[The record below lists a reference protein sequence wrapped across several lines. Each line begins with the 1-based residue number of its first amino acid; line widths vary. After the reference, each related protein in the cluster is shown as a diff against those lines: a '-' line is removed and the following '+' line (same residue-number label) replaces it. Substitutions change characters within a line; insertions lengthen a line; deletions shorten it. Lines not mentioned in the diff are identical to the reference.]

1 MEADFGGNGEIRF
14 ERQGRAAIV
23 TLTRPKAL
31 NALTHTMVL
40 ALARALT
47 KWERDDA
54 VHLVAIRGEGRAF
67 CAGGDIMDIYHAG
80 RAGTPLTG
88 FFADE
93 YRLNAHIGR
102 FSKPYVAL
110 IDGIVMGGGVG
121 VSVHGSHRVFG
132 DNASFAM
139 PEVGIGFFPDV
150 GGAHFLPRL
159 AGHAGMWLGLT
170 GSRIGQGDSLALGVA
185 THAVASADLDAVLD
199 RLCETGDADA
209 AAAAFA
215 AEVPAKMD
223 AGQRKAIARH
233 FSGASLDAIVR
244 SLQAAA
250 GEGDEFAAATLKTM
264 LAKSP
269 TSLRVAF
276 RQIREG
282 ARLSMDDCMRMEFRI
297 LNRML
302 AGKDFY
308 EGIRAVLIDKGDT
321 PRWRP
326 ADLASVTDA
335 AVDAYFA
342 PLGTAEL
349 ELP

>member
-14 ERQGRAAIV
+14 ERIGKAGCV
-23 TLTRPKAL
+23 TLARPKSL
-31 NALTHTMVL
+31 NALTHSMVL
-40 ALARALT
+40 ALSRALHA
-47 KWERDDA
+47 WEYDDKVA
-54 VHLVAIRGEGRAF
+54 LVVIRGEGRAF

-93 YRLNAHIGR
+93 YRLNAYIGR
-102 FSKPYVAL
+102 YPKPCIAL
-110 IDGIVMGGGVG
+110 VDGIVMGGGVG

-159 AGHAGMWLGLT
+159 AGEAGMWLGLT

-185 THAVASADLDAVLD
+185 THAAASADFGSLLD
-199 RLCETGDADA
+199 RLCDTGDA
-209 AAAAFA
+209 AAAVAAFSTD
-215 AEVPAKMD
+215 VPPKMD
-223 AGQRKAIARH
+223 DDRRASIARH
-233 FSGASLDAIVR
+233 FSAATLDALMQ
-244 SLQAAA
+244 SLRDAVAQ
-250 GEGDEFAAATLKTM
+250 GDEFAMATLATM
-264 LAKSP
+264 AAKSP

-282 ARLSMDDCMRMEFRI
+282 ANLSMDDCMRMEFRI

-302 AGKDFY
+302 GGQDFY
-308 EGIRAVLIDKGDT
+308 EGIRAALIDKGDT
-321 PRWRP
+321 PHWRP
-326 ADLASVTDA
+326 ADLPGVTEE

-342 PLGTAEL
+342 PLGADEL